1 MFNKIYSEEEYMI
14 PYAVKQH
21 IPGRIRIEIP
31 PQKKMASTDLK
42 HLADRISTGG
52 RPQSIRDISANPLAG
67 RVTISYDP
75 VSIDVMEYLS
85 VMAETVADHLRKGAA
100 HEVR

>member
-1 MFNKIYSEEEYMI
+1 MLSKKYLEEEYMV

-31 PQKKMASTDLK
+31 LLKKMTFTDLK
-42 HLADRISTGG
+42 LLADRISRGG
-52 RPQSIRDISANPLAG
+52 RPRGIRDISANPLTG

-75 VSIDVMEYLS
+75 VSIDITEYLS
-85 VMAETVADHLRKGAA
+85 VMAATLADHLSEGEA